1 MAVAA
6 DGTMTSD
13 ANNPGDAN
21 GAAAD
26 SGAFAQQ
33 PAQGGMLGYARSPQG
48 RRVLLIIAAAAT
60 IALMAGIWLWSQKV
74 EYRVLFSN
82 FNDRDGGAIVASL
95 QQMNVPYKY
104 SDGGTAILV
113 PENMVH
119 DARLKLASQGLP
131 KGGNVGFELMEN
143 QKLGI
148 SQFLE
153 QVNFQR
159 ALEGELARSVQS
171 LSSVQTARVHL
182 ALPKASV
189 FVRDQ
194 QKPTASVVLALYPG
208 RFLDQQ
214 QVSAIIH
221 LVASSVP
228 ELSPKAVTIVDQNG
242 NLLSDTTKQAQT
254 NTLDPTQL
262 KYVQDLQQDIVKR
275 VESIIAPI
283 VGNGNVR
290 AEATADVDFSRTEQA
305 SEAYKPNQ
313 TQDTAAVRSKQ
324 SSEANS
330 ASSGT
335 SGVPG
340 ALTNQ
345 PPAPATAQI
354 VNPAAANAPPGQN
367 GAAATPN
374 GAAPAPTSS
383 GNSRKD
389 ETVNYEVDKT
399 VRYTQQPMGGVRRL
413 TVAVV
418 VNYKRTMDNT
428 GKIVMRPLTEA
439 ERNQISDLVKEA
451 MGYNKD
457 RGDSLNV
464 VNTQFS
470 TDLEPELP
478 LWKQPGMID
487 LAKEIGK
494 YVLLAAVLL
503 FLYFRV
509 LRPIIWK
516 LSGREE
522 RERLAK
528 EKADAEA
535 AAAAAAVA
543 AGFDPDDPDAIVNL
557 SGDAEVDDR
566 AQYKANLETAK
577 QWAKNDP
584 KLVASIIKAWVN
596 NE

>member
-13 ANNPGDAN
+13 ANTPADDLH
-21 GAAAD
+21 AAAD
-26 SGAFAQQ
+26 GAGPAQ
-33 PAQGGMLGYARSPQG
+33 PPVQGGMLGYARSQQG

-60 IALMAGIWLWSQKV
+60 VALMIGIWLWSQKV

-104 SDGGTAILV
+104 SEGGTAILV

-119 DARLKLASQGLP
+119 DARLKLAAQGLP

-171 LSSVQTARVHL
+171 LSSVQNARVHL

-194 QKPTASVVLALYPG
+194 QKPTASVILSLYPG
-208 RFLDQQ
+208 RFLDGQ
-214 QVSAIIH
+214 QVSAIVH

-242 NLLSDTTKQAQT
+242 NLLSDTTKQQQA

-262 KYVQDLQQDIVKR
+262 KYVQDLQQDIIKR

-330 ASSGT
+330 ASTGT

-354 VNPAAANAPPGQN
+354 VNPPAANAPGQ
-367 GAAATPN
+367 AATPN
-374 GAAPAPTSS
+374 GAAPTPASS

-478 LWKQPGMID
+478 LWKQPGMIE

-503 FLYFRV
+503 YLYFGV

-528 EKADAEA
+528 EKAEAEA
-535 AAAAAAVA
+535 AAAAAA
-543 AGFDPDDPDAIVNL
+543 AGYDPDDPDAIVNL
-557 SGDAEVDDR
+557 SGEAEVDER
-566 AQYKANLETAK
+566 TQYKANLETAK
-577 QWAKNDP
+577 QWAKTDP
-584 KLVASIIKAWVN
+584 KLVASIIKGWVN

>member
-1 MAVAA
+1 
-6 DGTMTSD
+6 MT
-13 ANNPGDAN
+13 ANQN
-21 GAAAD
+21 GV
-26 SGAFAQQ
+26 
-33 PAQGGMLGYARSPQG
+33 LGYARSQQG
-48 RRVLLIIAAAAT
+48 RRILLIVAAAAT
-60 IALMAGIWLWSQKV
+60 IALMIGIWMWSQKV

-82 FNDRDGGAIVASL
+82 FNDRDGGSIVASL

-104 SDGGTAILV
+104 SEGGTAILV

-119 DARLKLASQGLP
+119 DARLKLAAQGLP

-194 QKPTASVVLALYPG
+194 QKPTASVVLSLYPG
-208 RFLDQQ
+208 RFLDGQ
-214 QVSAIIH
+214 QVSAIVH

-242 NLLSDTTKQAQT
+242 NLLSDTTKQTQT

-305 SEAYKPNQ
+305 AETYKPNQ

-324 SSEANS
+324 SSEASNS
-330 ASSGT
+330 STGT

-354 VNPAAANAPPGQN
+354 VNPVPPGQA
-367 GAAATPN
+367 GAAGTPN
-374 GAAPAPTSS
+374 GAAPAPTAS

-418 VNYKRTMDNT
+418 VNYKRTIDNT

-451 MGYNKD
+451 MGYSKD

-478 LWKQPGMID
+478 LWKQPNMIE

-503 FLYFRV
+503 YLYFGV

-528 EKADAEA
+528 EKAEAEA

-543 AGFDPDDPDAIVNL
+543 AGFDPDDPDAIVSL
-557 SGDAEVDDR
+557 SGSDAEIDER
-566 AQYKANLETAK
+566 AQYKANLEIAK

>member
-6 DGTMTSD
+6 DGTMTGD
-13 ANNPGDAN
+13 TNNQAENSNLDGLPQA
-21 GAAAD
+21 
-26 SGAFAQQ
+26 Q
-33 PAQGGMLGYARSPQG
+33 PASGGMAGYARSPQG
-48 RRVLLIIAAAAT
+48 RRILLIIAAAAT
-60 IALMAGIWLWSQKV
+60 IALMVGIWLWSQKV

-104 SDGGTAILV
+104 SEGGTAILV

-119 DARLKLASQGLP
+119 DARLKLAAQGLP

-208 RFLDQQ
+208 RYLDQQ
-214 QVSAIIH
+214 QVSAIVH

-262 KYVQDLQQDIVKR
+262 KYVQDMQQDIVKR

-290 AEATADVDFSRTEQA
+290 AEATADVDFSRSEQA

-313 TQDTAAVRSKQ
+313 AKDTAAVRSKQ
-324 SSEANS
+324 SSEANNS
-330 ASSGT
+330 SSGT

-354 VNPAAANAPPGQN
+354 VNPAAAN
-367 GAAATPN
+367 GAANQAATPN
-374 GAAPAPTSS
+374 GAAPSPTVS

-418 VNYKRTMDNT
+418 VNYKRTIDNT

-439 ERNQISDLVKEA
+439 ERNQITDLVKEA

-487 LAKEIGK
+487 LAKEAGK

-509 LRPIIWK
+509 LRPIVWK

-528 EKADAEA
+528 EKAEAEA

-557 SGDAEVDDR
+557 SGEPEIDER
-566 AQYKANLETAK
+566 AAYKANLETAK

-584 KLVASIIKAWVN
+584 KLVASIIKSWVN

>member
-6 DGTMTSD
+6 DGTMTGD
-13 ANNPGDAN
+13 TNNQTENSNLEGLPQA
-21 GAAAD
+21 
-26 SGAFAQQ
+26 Q
-33 PAQGGMLGYARSPQG
+33 PAPGGMVGYARSPQG
-48 RRVLLIIAAAAT
+48 RRILLIIAAAAT
-60 IALMAGIWLWSQKV
+60 IAVMVGIWLWSQKV

-104 SDGGTAILV
+104 SEGGTAILV

-119 DARLKLASQGLP
+119 DARLKLAAQGLP

-194 QKPTASVVLALYPG
+194 QKPTASIVLALYPG

-214 QVSAIIH
+214 QVSAIVH

-262 KYVQDLQQDIVKR
+262 KYVQDMQQDIIKR

-290 AEATADVDFSRTEQA
+290 AEATADVDFSRSEQA

-313 TQDTAAVRSKQ
+313 AKDTAAIRSKQ
-324 SSEANS
+324 SSEANNS
-330 ASSGT
+330 SSGT

-354 VNPAAANAPPGQN
+354 VNPAAAN
-367 GAAATPN
+367 GAANQAATPN
-374 GAAPAPTSS
+374 GAAPSPVAS

-418 VNYKRTMDNT
+418 VNYKRTIDNT

-439 ERNQISDLVKEA
+439 ERNQITDLVKEA

-470 TDLEPELP
+470 TDLEPEVP

-487 LAKEIGK
+487 LAKEAGK
-494 YVLLAAVLL
+494 YILLAAVLL
-503 FLYFRV
+503 FIYFRV

-528 EKADAEA
+528 EKAEAEA
-535 AAAAAAVA
+535 AAVAAAVA

-557 SGDAEVDDR
+557 SGEPAVDER
-566 AQYKANLETAK
+566 AAYKANLETAK

-584 KLVASIIKAWVN
+584 KLVASIIKSWVN

>member
-6 DGTMTSD
+6 DGTMTGET
-13 ANNPGDAN
+13 NNPGEPGNAE
-21 GAAAD
+21 GM
-26 SGAFAQQ
+26 AQGQ
-33 PAQGGMLGYARSPQG
+33 AAQGGMMGYARSPQG
-48 RRVLLIIAAAAT
+48 KRILLIIAAAAT
-60 IALMAGIWLWSQKV
+60 LALMAGIWLWSQKV
-74 EYRVLFSN
+74 EYRVLFAN

-171 LSSVQTARVHL
+171 LASVQTARVHL

-194 QKPTASVVLALYPG
+194 QKPTASVILSLYPG

-214 QVSAIIH
+214 QVSAIVH

-262 KYVQDLQQDIVKR
+262 KYVQDMQQDIVKR

-290 AEATADVDFSRTEQA
+290 AEATADVDFSRSEQA

-313 TQDTAAVRSKQ
+313 TRDTAAVRSKQ

-330 ASSGT
+330 ATSGT

-354 VNPAAANAPPGQN
+354 VNPAAANGAANQN
-367 GAAATPN
+367 GTAATPN
-374 GAAPAPTSS
+374 GAAPAPAAS

-389 ETVNYEVDKT
+389 ETINYEVDKT

-418 VNYKRTMDNT
+418 VNYKRTLDNT

-470 TDLEPELP
+470 TDMEPEVP
-478 LWKQPGMID
+478 LWKQPGMIE

-494 YVLLAAVLL
+494 YVLVAAVLL

-509 LRPIIWK
+509 LRPIVWK

-528 EKADAEA
+528 EKAEAEA

-557 SGDAEVDDR
+557 SGEPAVDER

-584 KLVASIIKAWVN
+584 KLVASIIKSWVN

>member
-6 DGTMTSD
+6 DGTLTNDSNATATEGTTSGEHSSQE
-13 ANNPGDAN
+13 PPRN
-21 GAAAD
+21 GVVRY
-26 SGAFAQQ
+26 AQ
-33 PAQGGMLGYARSPQG
+33 SPQG
-48 RRVLLIIAAAAT
+48 RRVVLMVAAAAV
-60 IALMAGIWLWSQKV
+60 IALMIGIWMWSQKT

-82 FNDRDGGAIVASL
+82 FSDRDGGAIVASL

-104 SDGGTAILV
+104 SEGGSAILV
-113 PENMVH
+113 PETMVH

-143 QKLGI
+143 QKLGV

-159 ALEGELARSVQS
+159 ALEGELARSIQS
-171 LSSVQTARVHL
+171 LSAVQAARIHL

-194 QKPTASVVLALYPG
+194 QKPTASVILSLYPG
-208 RFLDQQ
+208 RGLDPQ
-214 QVSAIIH
+214 QVSAIVH

-228 ELSPKAVTIVDQNG
+228 ELSPKSVTIVDQNG
-242 NLLSDTTKQAQT
+242 NLLSDTTKQPA
-254 NTLDPTQL
+254 NGLDPTQL
-262 KYVQDLQQDIVKR
+262 KYVQDLQQDIIKR

-283 VGNGNVR
+283 VGTGNVR
-290 AEATADVDFSRTEQA
+290 AEATADVDFSRSEQA
-305 SEAYKPNQ
+305 AETYKPNQ
-313 TQDTAAVRSKQ
+313 TADTAAVRSKQ
-324 SSEANS
+324 SSESQNGNS
-330 ASSGT
+330 ST
-335 SGVPG
+335 SGIPG

-345 PPAPATAQI
+345 PPAPATAPI
-354 VNPAAANAPPGQN
+354 VNPPVAAGAP
-367 GAAATPN
+367 GAAGTA
-374 GAAPAPTSS
+374 AAPATSS
-383 GNSRKD
+383 GTSHKD
-389 ETVNYEVDKT
+389 ATINYEVDKT
-399 VRYTQQPMGGVRRL
+399 VRYVQQPMGGVKRL

-418 VNYKRTMDNT
+418 VNYKRTTDQT
-428 GKIVMRPLTEA
+428 GKVVMKPLTEA

-451 MGYNKD
+451 MGFNKD

-470 TDLEPELP
+470 SEMEPELP
-478 LWKQPGMID
+478 LWKQPDMIQ

-503 FLYFRV
+503 YLYFGV

-522 RERLAK
+522 REAK
-528 EKADAEA
+528 ERAEAEAKAAAEA
-535 AAAAAAVA
+535 AAAMY
-543 AGFDPDDPDAIVNL
+543 DPDNPDAIVEL
-557 SGDAEVDDR
+557 SPEAAEADARSE
-566 AQYKANLETAK
+566 YKKNLESVKQLAK
-577 QWAKNDP
+577 SDP

>member
-6 DGTMTSD
+6 DGTMTGD
-13 ANNPGDAN
+13 TNNTGELGTNEAMPG
-21 GAAAD
+21 
-26 SGAFAQQ
+26 SQ
-33 PAQGGMLGYARSPQG
+33 PAQNGMMGYARSPQG
-48 RRVLLIIAAAAT
+48 KRILLIIAAAAT
-60 IALMAGIWLWSQKV
+60 LAVMAGIWLWSQKV

-119 DARLKLASQGLP
+119 DARLKLAAQGLP

-159 ALEGELARSVQS
+159 ALEGELARSVGS
-171 LSSVQTARVHL
+171 LASVQTARVHL

-194 QKPTASVVLALYPG
+194 QKPTASVVLSLYPG
-208 RFLDQQ
+208 RYLDPQ
-214 QVSAIIH
+214 QVSAIVH

-242 NLLSDTTKQAQT
+242 NLLSDTTKQAQP

-262 KYVQDLQQDIVKR
+262 KYVQDMQQDIVKR

-290 AEATADVDFSRTEQA
+290 AEATADVDFSRSEQA

-313 TQDTAAVRSKQ
+313 TKDSAAVRSKQ

-330 ASSGT
+330 ASNGT

-340 ALTNQ
+340 ALSNQ
-345 PPAPATAQI
+345 PPAPATAPI
-354 VNPAAANAPPGQN
+354 VNPAVANGAANQTG
-367 GAAATPN
+367 AATPN
-374 GAAPAPTSS
+374 GALPTPTAT

-389 ETVNYEVDKT
+389 ETINYEVDKT

-439 ERNQISDLVKEA
+439 ERNQITDLVKEA

-470 TDLEPELP
+470 TDMEPEVP

-494 YVLLAAVLL
+494 YVLVAAVLL

-509 LRPIIWK
+509 LRPIVWK

-528 EKADAEA
+528 EKAEAEA

-557 SGDAEVDDR
+557 SGESEVDER

-584 KLVASIIKAWVN
+584 KLVASIIKSWVN

>member
-6 DGTMTSD
+6 DGTMTND
-13 ANNPGDAN
+13 ANSPADENGTAGSAASDQMTAN
-21 GAAAD
+21 QNGV
-26 SGAFAQQ
+26 
-33 PAQGGMLGYARSPQG
+33 LGYARSQQG
-48 RRVLLIIAAAAT
+48 RRVLLIVAAAAT
-60 IALMAGIWLWSQKV
+60 IALMIGIWMWSQKV

-82 FNDRDGGAIVASL
+82 FNDRDGGSIVASL

-104 SDGGTAILV
+104 SEGGTAILV

-119 DARLKLASQGLP
+119 DARLKLAAQGLP

-194 QKPTASVVLALYPG
+194 QKPTASVVLSLYPG
-208 RFLDQQ
+208 RFLDGQ
-214 QVSAIIH
+214 QVSAIVH

-242 NLLSDTTKQAQT
+242 NLLSDTTKQTQT

-305 SEAYKPNQ
+305 AETYKPNQ

-324 SSEANS
+324 SSEASNS
-330 ASSGT
+330 STGT

-354 VNPAAANAPPGQN
+354 VNPVPPGQA
-367 GAAATPN
+367 GAAGTPN
-374 GAAPAPTSS
+374 GAAPAPTAS

-418 VNYKRTMDNT
+418 VNYKRTIDNT

-451 MGYNKD
+451 MGYSKD

-478 LWKQPGMID
+478 LWKQPNMIE

-503 FLYFRV
+503 YLYFGV

-528 EKADAEA
+528 EKAEAEA

-543 AGFDPDDPDAIVNL
+543 AGFDPDDPDAIVSL
-557 SGDAEVDDR
+557 SGSDAEIDER
-566 AQYKANLETAK
+566 AQYKANLEIAK

>member
-6 DGTMTSD
+6 DGTMTNDSNATATEGVAAGDMSNQD
-13 ANNPGDAN
+13 ARR
-21 GAAAD
+21 
-26 SGAFAQQ
+26 SGV
-33 PAQGGMLGYARSPQG
+33 MGYAQSQQG
-48 RRVLLIIAAAAT
+48 RRVLLMVAAAAV
-60 IALMAGIWLWSQKV
+60 IALMIGIWMWSQKT

-82 FNDRDGGAIVASL
+82 FSDRDGGAIVASL

-104 SDGGTAILV
+104 SEGGSAILV
-113 PENMVH
+113 PETMVH
-119 DARLKLASQGLP
+119 DARLKLAAQGLP

-143 QKLGI
+143 QKLGV

-159 ALEGELARSVQS
+159 ALEGELARSIQS
-171 LSSVQTARVHL
+171 LSAVQAARIHL

-194 QKPTASVVLALYPG
+194 QKPTASVILSLYPG
-208 RFLDQQ
+208 RMLDGQ
-214 QVSAIIH
+214 QVSAIVH

-242 NLLSDTTKQAQT
+242 NLLSDTTTKQPG
-254 NTLDPTQL
+254 NSLDPTQL

-290 AEATADVDFSRTEQA
+290 AEATADVDFSRSEQA
-305 SEAYKPNQ
+305 AETYKPNQ
-313 TQDTAAVRSKQ
+313 TADTAAVRSKQ
-324 SSEANS
+324 SSESQNGS
-330 ASSGT
+330 AST

-345 PPAPATAQI
+345 PPAPATAPI
-354 VNPAAANAPPGQN
+354 VNPPVAGAAAGAAN
-367 GAAATPN
+367 AAATPATTN
-374 GAAPAPTSS
+374 GTSH
-383 GNSRKD
+383 KD
-389 ETVNYEVDKT
+389 ATINYEVDKT
-399 VRYTQQPMGGVRRL
+399 VRYVQQPMGGVKRL

-418 VNYKRTMDNT
+418 INYKRTVDQT
-428 GKIVMRPLTEA
+428 GKVVMKPLTEA
-439 ERNQISDLVKEA
+439 EKGQIADLVREA
-451 MGYNKD
+451 MGFNKD

-464 VNTQFS
+464 VNTQFNS
-470 TDLEPELP
+470 DAEPELP
-478 LWKQPGMID
+478 LWKQPDMIQ

-503 FLYFRV
+503 YLYFGV

-516 LSGREE
+516 ITGKEE
-522 RERLAK
+522 KEALARAQA
-528 EKADAEA
+528 EAAEA
-535 AAAAAAVA
+535 AAAAGVMY
-543 AGFDPDDPDAIVNL
+543 DPDNPDAVVQL
-557 SGDAEVDDR
+557 SGEAAELDER
-566 AQYKANLETAK
+566 AAYKANLETAK

-584 KLVASIIKAWVN
+584 KLVASIIKTWVN

>member
-6 DGTMTSD
+6 DGTMTSETNTTGEFSN
-13 ANNPGDAN
+13 AEAMPQA
-21 GAAAD
+21 
-26 SGAFAQQ
+26 Q
-33 PAQGGMLGYARSPQG
+33 PAQGGVLGYARSPQG
-48 RRVLLIIAAAAT
+48 KRILLIIAAAAT
-60 IALMAGIWLWSQKV
+60 LALMAGIWLWSQKV

-104 SDGGTAILV
+104 SESGTAILV

-119 DARLKLASQGLP
+119 DARLKLAAQGLP

-194 QKPTASVVLALYPG
+194 QKPTASVILSLYPG
-208 RFLDQQ
+208 RYLDPQ
-214 QVSAIIH
+214 QVSAIVH

-228 ELSPKAVTIVDQNG
+228 DLSPKAVTIVDQNG
-242 NLLSDTTKQAQT
+242 NLLSDTTKQGQP

-262 KYVQDLQQDIVKR
+262 KYVQDMQQDIVKR

-290 AEATADVDFSRTEQA
+290 AEATADVDFSRSEQA

-313 TQDTAAVRSKQ
+313 TKDSAAVRSKQ

-330 ASSGT
+330 ATSGT

-354 VNPAAANAPPGQN
+354 VNPAAANGAANQN
-367 GAAATPN
+367 GAATPN
-374 GAAPAPTSS
+374 GAAPTPAAS

-389 ETVNYEVDKT
+389 ETINYEVDKT

-418 VNYKRTMDNT
+418 VNYKRTLDNT

-439 ERNQISDLVKEA
+439 ERNQITDLVKEA

-470 TDLEPELP
+470 TDMEPEVP

-494 YVLLAAVLL
+494 YILVGAVLL

-509 LRPIIWK
+509 LRPIVWK

-528 EKADAEA
+528 EKAEAEA

-557 SGDAEVDDR
+557 SGEPAVDER
-566 AQYKANLETAK
+566 AQYKANLENAK

-584 KLVASIIKAWVN
+584 KLVASIIKSWVN

>member
-13 ANNPGDAN
+13 TNNPDDG
-21 GAAAD
+21 
-26 SGAFAQQ
+26 SGQGSPQ
-33 PAQGGMLGYARSPQG
+33 PGVMGYARSPQG
-48 RRVLLIIAAAAT
+48 KRILLIIAAAAT
-60 IALMAGIWLWSQKV
+60 VALMIGIWMWSQKI

-95 QQMNVPYKY
+95 QTMNVPYKY
-104 SDGGTAILV
+104 SDGGSAILV

-131 KGGNVGFELMEN
+131 KGGNVGFEVMEN
-143 QKLGI
+143 QKLGV

-171 LSSVQTARVHL
+171 LSSVQSARVHL

-194 QKPTASVVLALYPG
+194 QKPTASIVLSLYPG
-208 RFLDQQ
+208 RFLDGQ
-214 QVSAIIH
+214 QVSAIVH

-242 NLLSDTTKQAQT
+242 NLLSDTTKQTQT

-262 KYVQDLQQDIVKR
+262 KYVQDMQQDIVKR

-283 VGNGNVR
+283 VGTGNVR
-290 AEATADVDFSRTEQA
+290 AEATADIDFSRTEQA

-324 SSEANS
+324 SSEASNS
-330 ASSGT
+330 SSGT
-335 SGVPG
+335 SGIPG
-340 ALTNQ
+340 ALSNQ
-345 PPAPATAQI
+345 PPAPATAPI
-354 VNPAAANAPPGQN
+354 VNPAAANATGQ
-367 GAAATPN
+367 A
-374 GAAPAPTSS
+374 GAAPGAAPTATSQ

-399 VRYTQQPMGGVRRL
+399 VRYTQQPIGGVRRL

-418 VNYKRTMDNT
+418 VNYKRTLDNT

-439 ERNQISDLVKEA
+439 ERNQISDLVREA
-451 MGYNKD
+451 MGFNKD

-464 VNTQFS
+464 VNTQFN
-470 TDLEPELP
+470 TDLEPEVP
-478 LWKQPGMID
+478 LWKQPGMIE

-494 YVLLAAVLL
+494 YVLLGAVLL
-503 FLYFRV
+503 YLYFGV

-528 EKADAEA
+528 EKAEAEAQA
-535 AAAAAAVA
+535 AAAAAA

-557 SGDAEVDDR
+557 SGEPAIDER

-584 KLVASIIKAWVN
+584 KLVASIIKTWVN

>member
-13 ANNPGDAN
+13 ANNPASENASTDGVA
-21 GAAAD
+21 
-26 SGAFAQQ
+26 SQQ
-33 PAQGGMLGYARSPQG
+33 PAQGGVVGYARSPQG
-48 RRVLLIIAAAAT
+48 RRVLLIVAAAAT
-60 IALMAGIWLWSQKV
+60 IALMIGIWMWSQKV

-119 DARLKLASQGLP
+119 DARLKLAAQGLP

-171 LSSVQTARVHL
+171 LSSVQNARVHL

-194 QKPTASVVLALYPG
+194 QKPTASVVLSLYPG
-208 RFLDQQ
+208 RYLDQQ

-262 KYVQDLQQDIVKR
+262 KYVQDIQQDIVKR

-283 VGNGNVR
+283 VGSGNVR
-290 AEATADVDFSRTEQA
+290 AEATADIDFSRSEQA

-330 ASSGT
+330 ASNGT

-354 VNPAAANAPPGQN
+354 VNPAAANAPGQA

-374 GAAPAPTSS
+374 GAAPAPASS

-418 VNYKRTMDNT
+418 VNYKRTIDNT

-451 MGYNKD
+451 MGYSKD

-478 LWKQPGMID
+478 LWKQPGMIE

-503 FLYFRV
+503 YLYFGV

-528 EKADAEA
+528 EKAEAEA

-557 SGDAEVDDR
+557 SGEPELDDR

-584 KLVASIIKAWVN
+584 KLVASIIKGWVN

>member
-13 ANNPGDAN
+13 SNNQGVPGDGTAPPSPPP
-21 GAAAD
+21 GV
-26 SGAFAQQ
+26 
-33 PAQGGMLGYARSPQG
+33 MGYARSPQG
-48 RRVLLIIAAAAT
+48 RRILLIIAAAAT
-60 IALMAGIWLWSQKV
+60 VALMIGIWMWSQKI

-95 QQMNVPYKY
+95 QTMNVPYKY
-104 SDGGTAILV
+104 SDGGSAILV

-119 DARLKLASQGLP
+119 DARLKLAAQGLP
-131 KGGNVGFELMEN
+131 KGGNVGFEVMEN
-143 QKLGI
+143 QKLGV

-171 LSSVQTARVHL
+171 LSSVQSARVHL

-194 QKPTASVVLALYPG
+194 QKPTASVVLSLYPG
-208 RFLDQQ
+208 RFLDGQ
-214 QVSAIIH
+214 QVSAIVH

-262 KYVQDLQQDIVKR
+262 KYVQDMQQDIVKR

-290 AEATADVDFSRTEQA
+290 AEATADIDFSRTEQA

-324 SSEANS
+324 SSEASNS
-330 ASSGT
+330 SSGT
-335 SGVPG
+335 SGIPG
-340 ALTNQ
+340 ALSNQ
-345 PPAPATAQI
+345 PPAPATAPI
-354 VNPAAANAPPGQN
+354 VNPAAANAQGQA
-367 GAAATPN
+367 GAAAP
-374 GAAPAPTSS
+374 AAPTASS
-383 GNSRKD
+383 QGNSRKD

-399 VRYTQQPMGGVRRL
+399 VRYTQQPIGGVRRL

-418 VNYKRTMDNT
+418 VNYKRTLDNT

-439 ERNQISDLVKEA
+439 ERNQITDLVREA
-451 MGYNKD
+451 MGFNKD

-464 VNTQFS
+464 VNTQFN
-470 TDLEPELP
+470 TDLEPEVP
-478 LWKQPGMID
+478 LWKQPGMIE

-503 FLYFRV
+503 YLYFGV

-528 EKADAEA
+528 EKAEAEAEA
-535 AAAAAAVA
+535 AAAAAA

-557 SGDAEVDDR
+557 SGEPAIDER

-584 KLVASIIKAWVN
+584 KLVASIIKTWVN

>member
-13 ANNPGDAN
+13 PNSPADEHGTAGNAASDQMSAN
-21 GAAAD
+21 
-26 SGAFAQQ
+26 
-33 PAQGGMLGYARSPQG
+33 QGGVLGYARSQQG
-48 RRVLLIIAAAAT
+48 RRILLIVAAAAT
-60 IALMAGIWLWSQKV
+60 VALMIGIWMWSQKV

-104 SDGGTAILV
+104 SDGGSAILV

-119 DARLKLASQGLP
+119 DARLKLAAQGLP

-194 QKPTASVVLALYPG
+194 QKPTASVVLSLYPG
-208 RFLDQQ
+208 RFLDGQ
-214 QVSAIIH
+214 QVSAIVH

-305 SEAYKPNQ
+305 AETYKPNQ

-324 SSEANS
+324 SSEASNS
-330 ASSGT
+330 STGT

-354 VNPAAANAPPGQN
+354 VNPAPPGQA
-367 GAAATPN
+367 GAAGTPN
-374 GAAPAPTSS
+374 GAAPAPTAS

-389 ETVNYEVDKT
+389 ETINYEVDKT

-418 VNYKRTMDNT
+418 VNYKRTVDNT
-428 GKIVMRPLTEA
+428 GKIVMRALTEA
-439 ERNQISDLVKEA
+439 ERNQITDLVKEA

-478 LWKQPGMID
+478 LWKQPNMIE

-503 FLYFRV
+503 YLYFGV

-522 RERLAK
+522 RERLEK
-528 EKADAEA
+528 EKAEAEA

-557 SGDAEVDDR
+557 SGGEAEIDER
-566 AQYKANLETAK
+566 AQYKANLEIAK

>member
-6 DGTMTSD
+6 DGTLTNDSNASATEGATS
-13 ANNPGDAN
+13 GEHSSQESSRN
-21 GAAAD
+21 GVVRY
-26 SGAFAQQ
+26 AQ
-33 PAQGGMLGYARSPQG
+33 SPQG
-48 RRVLLIIAAAAT
+48 RRVLLMVAAAAV
-60 IALMAGIWLWSQKV
+60 IALMIGIWMWSQKT

-82 FNDRDGGAIVASL
+82 FSDRDGGAIVASL

-104 SDGGTAILV
+104 SEGGSAILV
-113 PENMVH
+113 PETMVH

-143 QKLGI
+143 QKLGV

-159 ALEGELARSVQS
+159 ALEGELARSIQS
-171 LSSVQTARVHL
+171 LSAVQAARIHL

-194 QKPTASVVLALYPG
+194 QKPTASVILSLYPG
-208 RFLDQQ
+208 RGLDAQ
-214 QVSAIIH
+214 QVSAIVH

-228 ELSPKAVTIVDQNG
+228 ELSPKSVTIVDQNG
-242 NLLSDTTKQAQT
+242 NLLSDTTKQPA
-254 NTLDPTQL
+254 NGLDPTQL
-262 KYVQDLQQDIVKR
+262 KYVQDLQQDIIKR

-283 VGNGNVR
+283 VGTGNVR
-290 AEATADVDFSRTEQA
+290 AEATADVDFSRSEQA
-305 SEAYKPNQ
+305 AETYKPNQ
-313 TQDTAAVRSKQ
+313 TADTAAVRSKQ
-324 SSEANS
+324 SSESQNGNS
-330 ASSGT
+330 ST
-335 SGVPG
+335 SGIPG

-345 PPAPATAQI
+345 PPAPATAPI
-354 VNPAAANAPPGQN
+354 VNPPVAAGAPGAA
-367 GAAATPN
+367 GAAAATP
-374 GAAPAPTSS
+374 ATSS
-383 GNSRKD
+383 GTSHKD
-389 ETVNYEVDKT
+389 ATINYEVDKT
-399 VRYTQQPMGGVRRL
+399 VRYVQQPMGGVKRL

-418 VNYKRTMDNT
+418 VNYKRTMDQT
-428 GKIVMRPLTEA
+428 GKVVMKPLTEA

-451 MGYNKD
+451 MGFNKD

-470 TDLEPELP
+470 SEMEPELP
-478 LWKQPGMID
+478 LWKQPDMIQ

-503 FLYFRV
+503 YLYFGV

-522 RERLAK
+522 REAK
-528 EKADAEA
+528 ERAEAEAKAEA
-535 AAAAAAVA
+535 AAAAAMY
-543 AGFDPDDPDAIVNL
+543 DPDNPDAIVEL
-557 SGDAEVDDR
+557 SPEAAEADARSE
-566 AQYKANLETAK
+566 YKKNLESVKQLAK
-577 QWAKNDP
+577 SDP
-584 KLVASIIKAWVN
+584 KLVASIIKSWVN

>member
-13 ANNPGDAN
+13 ANNPTDAT
-21 GAAAD
+21 GAD
-26 SGAFAQQ
+26 GAGAQ
-33 PAQGGMLGYARSPQG
+33 PAAQGGVVGYARSPQG
-48 RRVLLIIAAAAT
+48 RRILLIVAAAAT
-60 IALMAGIWLWSQKV
+60 VALMIGIWMWSQKI

-104 SDGGTAILV
+104 SEGGTAILV

-119 DARLKLASQGLP
+119 DARLKLAAQGLP

-171 LSSVQTARVHL
+171 LSSVQNARVHL

-194 QKPTASVVLALYPG
+194 QKPTASVILSLYPG

-214 QVSAIIH
+214 QVSAIVH

-242 NLLSDTTKQAQT
+242 NLLSDTSKQAQT

-262 KYVQDLQQDIVKR
+262 KYVQDMQQDIVKR

-354 VNPAAANAPPGQN
+354 VNPAAANAPGQA

-374 GAAPAPTSS
+374 GAAPAPSSS

-418 VNYKRTMDNT
+418 VNYKRTLDNT

-470 TDLEPELP
+470 TDLEPDLP

-503 FLYFRV
+503 YLYFGV

-528 EKADAEA
+528 EKAEAEA

-557 SGDAEVDDR
+557 SGEPEMDDR
-566 AQYKANLETAK
+566 AQYKANLDTAK

-584 KLVASIIKAWVN
+584 KLVASIIKGWVN

>member
-13 ANNPGDAN
+13 ANNPASENASTDGVA
-21 GAAAD
+21 
-26 SGAFAQQ
+26 SQQ
-33 PAQGGMLGYARSPQG
+33 PTQGGVVGYARSPQG
-48 RRVLLIIAAAAT
+48 RRVLLIVAAAAT
-60 IALMAGIWLWSQKV
+60 IALMIGIWMWSQKV

-119 DARLKLASQGLP
+119 DARLKLAAQGLP

-171 LSSVQTARVHL
+171 LSSVQNARVHL

-194 QKPTASVVLALYPG
+194 QKPTASVVLSLYPG
-208 RFLDQQ
+208 RYLDQQ

-262 KYVQDLQQDIVKR
+262 KYVQDIQQDIVKR

-283 VGNGNVR
+283 VGSGNVR
-290 AEATADVDFSRTEQA
+290 AEATADIDFSRSEQA

-330 ASSGT
+330 ASNGT

-354 VNPAAANAPPGQN
+354 VNPAAANAPGQA

-374 GAAPAPTSS
+374 GAAPAPASS

-418 VNYKRTMDNT
+418 VNYKRTIDNT

-451 MGYNKD
+451 MGYSKD

-478 LWKQPGMID
+478 LWKQPGMIE

-503 FLYFRV
+503 YLYFGV

-528 EKADAEA
+528 EKAEAEA

-557 SGDAEVDDR
+557 SGEPELDDR

-584 KLVASIIKAWVN
+584 KLVASIIKGWVN

>member
-1 MAVAA
+1 MGVAA
-6 DGTMTSD
+6 DGTMTGD
-13 ANNPGDAN
+13 TNNTGELGTNEAMPG
-21 GAAAD
+21 
-26 SGAFAQQ
+26 SQ
-33 PAQGGMLGYARSPQG
+33 PAQNGMMGYARSPQG
-48 RRVLLIIAAAAT
+48 KRILLIIAAAAT
-60 IALMAGIWLWSQKV
+60 LAVMAGIWLWSQKV

-119 DARLKLASQGLP
+119 DARLKLAAQGLP

-159 ALEGELARSVQS
+159 ALEGELARSVGS
-171 LSSVQTARVHL
+171 LASVQTARVHL

-194 QKPTASVVLALYPG
+194 QKPTASVVLSLYPG
-208 RFLDQQ
+208 RYLDPQ
-214 QVSAIIH
+214 QVSAIVH

-242 NLLSDTTKQAQT
+242 NLLSDTTKQAQP

-262 KYVQDLQQDIVKR
+262 KYVQDMQQDIVKR

-290 AEATADVDFSRTEQA
+290 AEATADVDFSRSEQA

-313 TQDTAAVRSKQ
+313 TKDSAAVRSKQ

-330 ASSGT
+330 ASNGT

-340 ALTNQ
+340 ALSNQ
-345 PPAPATAQI
+345 PPAPATAPI
-354 VNPAAANAPPGQN
+354 VNPAVANGAANQTG
-367 GAAATPN
+367 AATPN
-374 GAAPAPTSS
+374 GALPTPTAT

-389 ETVNYEVDKT
+389 ETINYEVDKT

-439 ERNQISDLVKEA
+439 ERNQITDLVKEA

-470 TDLEPELP
+470 TDMEPEVP

-494 YVLLAAVLL
+494 YVLVAAVLL

-509 LRPIIWK
+509 LRPIVWK

-528 EKADAEA
+528 EKAEAEA

-557 SGDAEVDDR
+557 SGESEVDER

-584 KLVASIIKAWVN
+584 KLVASIIKSWVN